1 MYKKYFNI
9 LLIILIFS
17 SQANS
22 SENVIKNLK
31 EGGKIIF
38 IRHALAPGGG
48 DPNNFNLND
57 CKTQRNL
64 SESGIIQS
72 KKIGEFF
79 KKNNIP
85 IDKVLSS
92 EWCRCKDTAKYA
104 FKNYNT
110 FKALNSFYDEKFYK
124 FKDQQIENLKE
135 FIKKWDGNKNLIF
148 VTHYVVISE
157 MLNIGVSSGEI
168 VIANKNFNIIGSVDT
183 R

>member
-48 DPNNFNLND
+48 DPDNFNLND

-64 SESGIIQS
+64 SKEGINQS
-72 KKIGEFF
+72 KKIGSFF
-79 KKNNIP
+79 IKI
-85 IDKVLSS
+85 
-92 EWCRCKDTAKYA
+92 
-104 FKNYNT
+104 
-110 FKALNSFYDEKFYK
+110 KFPS
-124 FKDQQIENLKE
+124 IE
-135 FIKKWDGNKNLIF
+135 FIKRM
-148 VTHYVVISE
+148 V
-157 MLNIGVSSGEI
+157 
-168 VIANKNFNIIGSVDT
+168 
-183 R
+183 

>member
-48 DPNNFNLND
+48 DPDNFNLND

-64 SESGIIQS
+64 SKEGINQS
-72 KKIGEFF
+72 KKIGSFF
-79 KKNNIP
+79 
-85 IDKVLSS
+85 
-92 EWCRCKDTAKYA
+92 
-104 FKNYNT
+104 
-110 FKALNSFYDEKFYK
+110 
-124 FKDQQIENLKE
+124 
-135 FIKKWDGNKNLIF
+135 
-148 VTHYVVISE
+148 
-157 MLNIGVSSGEI
+157 
-168 VIANKNFNIIGSVDT
+168 
-183 R
+183 